1 MAKND
6 QRVANHD
13 LCTHKLK
20 RLFYRSRTSNKR
32 WTLISIQKDACSQS
46 PTMLTINDSHV
57 IEYNKNVMR
66 GIQ

>member
-20 RLFYRSRTSNKR
+20 RLFYRR
-32 WTLISIQKDACSQS
+32 WTFISIQKDACSQS
-46 PTMLTINDSHV
+46 PTMLTINDSHG
-57 IEYNKNVMR
+57 IEYKTNVMR